1 MGCAPLCTQLC
12 LKTPSM
18 RAFMLQKHMH
28 RLTKH
33 TYIPKLMF
41 KFNWPTAFWRATVP
55 SFSITPI
62 LMVTERL
69 PHRGS
74 QGTLEAWTTSVQ
86 PLWRTPPG
94 DDFHDGSCCHKQQKW
109 EYITSIK
116 GMSANLNSMI
126 WLWPMALATSH
137 VVPFSGT
144 IVNCGLSWH
153 SSLQFGV
160 ILRRHGHGCR
170 IPIPKSRKLARSIH
184 DNTIYSH
191 RLNSG

>member
-1 MGCAPLCTQLC
+1 MVCAPLCTQLC

-33 TYIPKLMF
+33 TYIPTLVF
-41 KFNWPTAFWRATVP
+41 KFNWPTAFWRATAP

-62 LMVTERL
+62 KGAVTERL
-69 PHRGS
+69 PHCGS

-86 PLWRTPPG
+86 PLWRMPPG
-94 DDFHDGSCCHKQQKW
+94 HWGALRDPRFSIDGSCCQKQQKW

-116 GMSANLNSMI
+116 GMSANLNRMI

-137 VVPFSGT
+137 VVPFSGDH
-144 IVNCGLSWH
+144 CELWSF
-153 SSLQFGV
+153 LA
-160 ILRRHGHGCR
+160 L
-170 IPIPKSRKLARSIH
+170 KSPV
-184 DNTIYSH
+184 
-191 RLNSG
+191 